1 MKLSSCNAW
10 CAQHGVSVGA
20 LILRVLVGFVMISS
34 GATKL
39 FGGMDMFSGM
49 VANLGIPAPVFMAYA
64 AALVEFVGGIAVLLG
79 IGTRVF
85 AALIAIVMA
94 VAFFGAHGGNM
105 MEGLGALGF
114 LGIALSLVF
123 TGPGRW
129 SIDVCAGLTK
139 DEECCKGNKKDCCKN

>member
-39 FGGMDMFSGM
+39 FGRTPMARAM
-49 VANLGIPAPVFMAYA
+49 VSHRFLPAPVCISDA
-64 AALVEFVGGIAVLLG
+64 AALVAFVGGIAVLLG

-114 LGIALSLVF
+114 LGIALSLAF

-139 DEECCKGNKKDCCKN
+139 DEECCKGNKKECCKN